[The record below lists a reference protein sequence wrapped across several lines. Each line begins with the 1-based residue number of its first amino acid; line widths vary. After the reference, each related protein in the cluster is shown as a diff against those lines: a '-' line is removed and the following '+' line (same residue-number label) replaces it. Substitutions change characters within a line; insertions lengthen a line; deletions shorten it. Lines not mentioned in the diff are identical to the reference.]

1 MYTDKPRNMPE
12 FFESQEKCRK
22 TTQESLSK
30 IEKEIKNI
38 LIESCDNSMRTFREE
53 NRISL
58 NDNQED
64 DDNEEAEP
72 FLVGDETH
80 KQMPYTQEATTR
92 THFKKL
98 AKYIRLTDYMII
110 DSKLKLIQNSIT
122 NVLKIV
128 QLDLTGGRKYLV
140 GDKVQQ
146 TPLFEIIVDFK
157 DYDLYFTPNKYDIRD
172 AIKDSITE
180 GVNTVCRYDLFIHQP
195 EFETYINVQE
205 LEDHMFDD
213 QNDLMSLAI
222 GGEMLIRD
230 TEEISRAVDSVYEA
244 MKDFVK
250 EYEYFVQ
257 IFNENDQMTED
268 DFRTKDHDHMNHTIN
283 SLQA

>member
-1 MYTDKPRNMPE
+1 
-12 FFESQEKCRK
+12 
-22 TTQESLSK
+22 
-30 IEKEIKNI
+30 
-38 LIESCDNSMRTFREE
+38 
-53 NRISL
+53 
-58 NDNQED
+58 
-64 DDNEEAEP
+64 
-72 FLVGDETH
+72 
-80 KQMPYTQEATTR
+80 
-92 THFKKL
+92 
-98 AKYIRLTDYMII
+98 
-110 DSKLKLIQNSIT
+110 
-122 NVLKIV
+122 
-128 QLDLTGGRKYLV
+128 
-140 GDKVQQ
+140 
-146 TPLFEIIVDFK
+146 VDFK

-257 IFNENDQMTED
+257 IFNEND
-268 DFRTKDHDHMNHTIN
+268 
-283 SLQA
+283 